1 MYTNVPP
8 PARSTHAT
16 NYMTHEGVFP
26 IPTVPDSSRVSP
38 RGFFSPVSFRTRLAQ
53 GCTLPFP
60 FMRLMIWRGFI
71 RLLWLFTICHNR
83 AYSASEYNP
92 LSHDMG
98 RSPCVSRHG
107 GYVLLCHHRLSVL
120 SLSRAYPS
128 VLLQYHRPPDTFVYQ
143 VDNYSYYIAI
153 IFVF

>member
-8 PARSTHAT
+8 PAWTTHAT

-98 RSPCVSRHG
+98 RSPTVSRHG
-107 GYVLLCHHRLSVL
+107 DMFFFAITGLAFFRSHGPTHLYCYSIIGHLIRSSIRLTTTLIILL
-120 SLSRAYPS
+120 
-128 VLLQYHRPPDTFVYQ
+128 
-143 VDNYSYYIAI
+143 
-153 IFVF
+153 